1 MLIWIQLPSPSLKDF
16 LPSFDII
23 NELSICLLNEY
34 NSDVSVIYWKEVFV
48 IEELVSVLYQQY

>member
-23 NELSICLLNEY
+23 NESSTCLLNEY
-34 NSDVSVIYWKEVFV
+34 NTDVSVIYWREVFV
-48 IEELVSVLYQQY
+48 IDELVTVLYQQY